1 MYYHREMIKDV
12 GDGVNVCLTSLF
24 NHIFIHR
31 QSTRWLA
38 SIIHHQYFQRKRRC
52 FILWKLEF
60 GFMPAR
66 CTSDAIFII
75 RQLQENY
82 LQMKENNYFAFVDL
96 EKAFDHVPRVIWWEI
111 QKLILNWKDYSVKSD
126 YGNACWNYGNS
137 YSNPVNVWAGSGALV
152 QSDEWNRTFWNF

>member
-1 MYYHREMIKDV
+1 MVPKAISKMKSGKAAGPSRIIIEMIKAV
-12 GDGVNVCLTSLF
+12 GDGVTVCLTSLF

-66 CTSDAIFII
+66 GTTDAIFII
-75 RQLQENY
+75 RQLQKNY
-82 LQMKENNYFAFVDL
+82 LQMKENNYFASVDL
-96 EKAFDHVPRVIWWEI
+96 EKAFDHVPQSYLMGNTET
-111 QKLILNWKDYSVKSD
+111 YS
-126 YGNACWNYGNS
+126 
-137 YSNPVNVWAGSGALV
+137 
-152 QSDEWNRTFWNF
+152 